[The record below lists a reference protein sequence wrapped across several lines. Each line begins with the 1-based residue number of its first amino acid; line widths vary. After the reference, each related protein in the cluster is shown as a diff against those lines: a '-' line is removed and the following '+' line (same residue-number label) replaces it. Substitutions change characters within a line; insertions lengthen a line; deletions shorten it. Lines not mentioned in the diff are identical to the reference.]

1 MNLPVFDQLK
11 ASWLLLVSALQSLA
25 GGSEGVVS
33 FEWQLPLLL
42 LLLPLPLLVYL
53 FLRHRK
59 KDVAALLLP
68 GDLYLPTESAGARLK
83 GAKGWL
89 IAALVAWILL
99 VVASARPTWICLLYT
114 SDAADE

>member
-25 GGSEGVVS
+25 GGSESVVS

-68 GDLYLPTESAGARLK
+68 GDLYLP
-83 GAKGWL
+83 
-89 IAALVAWILL
+89 
-99 VVASARPTWICLLYT
+99 CLLYT
-114 SDAADE
+114 SPSPRDRTRSRMPSSA